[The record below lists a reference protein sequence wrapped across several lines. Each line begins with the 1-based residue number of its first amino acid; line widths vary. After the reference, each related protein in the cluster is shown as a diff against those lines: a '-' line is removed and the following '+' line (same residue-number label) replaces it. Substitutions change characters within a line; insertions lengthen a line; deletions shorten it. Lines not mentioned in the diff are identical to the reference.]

1 MDNTMNQELFNK
13 VREGSIVRTCGGDVF
28 RLQEYLSD
36 HVWRGVLLN
45 KSHEPV
51 IDRTTGKQIV
61 ESMHVRAI
69 VRVMHNA

>member
-1 MDNTMNQELFNK
+1 MDNIMNQELFNK
-13 VREGSIVRTCGGDVF
+13 VREGSIVRTCDGEIF

-45 KSHEPV
+45 KSHDPV
-51 IDRTTGKQIV
+51 IDRETGKQIV
-61 ESMHVRAI
+61 ESMHVKAI